1 MPYLPYLSDEQL
13 IAIVRSVV
21 DAGAKAAQKADL
33 GRNVID
39 PFAVLFEMA
48 AFGLTE
54 AAWEKNER
62 TRQAQKTLV
71 NQLGNMHQ
79 QVLGA
84 VAGWEDLGVGS
95 SAGCDLVNHE
105 RKIIA
110 EVKNKHNTV
119 KKSDEIGLY
128 QSLHDLV
135 MSKSSRYHG
144 YTAYYV
150 RVIPE
155 KPRRHDL
162 PLTPSDKKTG
172 TRASSNER
180 IRDIDG
186 ASFYALATGYD
197 DALAQLH
204 QTLPQVLAASY
215 PKSAKHFSAA
225 TAQDYFTAAYGA
237 HKA

>member
-1 MPYLPYLSDEQL
+1 MPYLPFISDTSL
-13 IAIVRSVV
+13 KTIVKSVV
-21 DAGAKAAQKADL
+21 DAGANAASKANL

-48 AFGLTE
+48 AFGLSE
-54 AAWEKNER
+54 QDWLKNEGI
-62 TRQAQKTLV
+62 RQAQKTLV

-79 QVLGA
+79 NILGA

-95 SAGCDLVNHE
+95 NAGCDLVHHKQ
-105 RKIIA
+105 KIIA
-110 EVKNKHNTV
+110 EVKNKHNTI

-150 RVIPE
+150 RIIPE
-155 KPRRHDL
+155 KPLRYDR
-162 PLTPSDKKTG
+162 PFTPPNRATG
-172 TRASSNER
+172 MQAAEQER
-180 IRDIDG
+180 IRLIDG
-186 ASFYALATGYD
+186 ASFYALATGHA

-204 QTLPQVLAASY
+204 SALPRVLADCY
-215 PKSAKHFSAA
+215 PKSAKHFSGH
-225 TAQDYFTAAYGA
+225 TAHDYFKTAFGS
-237 HKA
+237 